1 MPRLS
6 AVLGTTFQG
15 SVGPQ
20 GNAATLAV
28 GSTTVLNANQNPNV
42 VNSGNTFNGILTF
55 SLPRAP
61 NVFVGT
67 VSTTTEGGSAQ
78 VTPSYSSGDV
88 TLNFTLPR
96 GNTAGFDTANAAFL
110 HANSAFARA
119 NLDFTSVFLTTA
131 THGTSIAIPVFT
143 LTSNGRISAVT
154 NTTIRSATT
163 GQTGVVSLSTSIAST
178 STTEAAT
185 PSAVK
190 TAYDLALSAN
200 TNATSKASTGKA
212 IAMAIVF
219 G

>member
-6 AVLGTTFQG
+6 TVLGTTFVG

-28 GSTTVLNANQNPNV
+28 NTTTVLNPNQNPNV
-42 VNSGNTFNGILTF
+42 VNSGNTFNALLTF

-61 NVFVGT
+61 NIFVGT
-67 VSTTTEGGSAQ
+67 VSTTAEGGSAQ

-88 TLNFTLPR
+88 TLNFSLPR
-96 GNTAGFDTANAAFL
+96 GNTAGFDTANTALLRANAAFD
-110 HANSAFARA
+110 RA
-119 NLDFTSVFLTTA
+119 NLDITFISASAASYGST
-131 THGTSIAIPVFT
+131 IAVPIFT
-143 LTSNGRISAVT
+143 LQANGRISTAT
-154 NTTIRSATT
+154 SSTIRSATT
-163 GQTGVVSLSTSIAST
+163 GQTGVVQLSTAINST
-178 STTEAAT
+178 STTLAAT

-190 TAYDLALSAN
+190 TAYDLAVSAN
-200 TNATSKASTGKA
+200 ANATSKASTGKA